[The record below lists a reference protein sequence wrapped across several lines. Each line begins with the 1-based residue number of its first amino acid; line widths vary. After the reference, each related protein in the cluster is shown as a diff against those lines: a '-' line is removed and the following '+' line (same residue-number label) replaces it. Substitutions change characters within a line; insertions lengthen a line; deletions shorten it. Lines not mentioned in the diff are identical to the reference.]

1 LGETL
6 LQLKKAGKKTV
17 VFVESFDDDSVWTYY
32 LASFFD
38 KIYVPPSALGLSFR
52 GLRVDHPFIR
62 KTLDKLGIFPEFDQR
77 KDYKVAANLFTEEK
91 FTDAHKETYEEL
103 LKVFFE
109 QLINDVAKN
118 RDKLAEEVRDLLA
131 GGPYTSKAL
140 LDKKLVDGICYRDE
154 LYENVLPGEFG
165 YKSKKEMPLLYFH
178 KYTPKV
184 GHLRPYLYGKHQ
196 IALISCE
203 GAIHLGKSQSP
214 LQGQSSIGS
223 DTVCAALRA
232 AAKDKKIKAIILRVN
247 SNGGSYTASDII
259 AREVRKTKEA
269 GKKVVV
275 SMSGM
280 AASGGYYISADADRI
295 VAEPT
300 TITGSI
306 GVWFGKFVMRE
317 MWQKVGVTFDSV
329 ETTENSKFMSTLHR
343 FSSHDKERM
352 KELMDYIYDDFKSKV
367 SNGRSLS
374 PEQVEQIAQGRLWL
388 GRIAKE
394 KKIVDELGGFSRA
407 IEIAKELAQIPKTDK
422 VKLVV
427 FPRPLTFLQM
437 FSPPRN
443 SEEDTY
449 QGLFVAP
456 FGVSSLIGAVNRIR
470 TLWMI
475 SRVITWFMPPFFDAF
490 YETPMNNNVHFRGDE
505 AEITPSLSLV
515 DLPLPK

>member
-1 LGETL
+1 VLHFV
-6 LQLKKAGKKTV
+6 LQPKT
-17 VFVESFDDDSVWTYY
+17 
-32 LASFFD
+32 
-38 KIYVPPSALGLSFR
+38 
-52 GLRVDHPFIR
+52 
-62 KTLDKLGIFPEFDQR
+62 
-77 KDYKVAANLFTEEK
+77 
-91 FTDAHKETYEEL
+91 
-103 LKVFFE
+103 
-109 QLINDVAKN
+109 
-118 RDKLAEEVRDLLA
+118 
-131 GGPYTSKAL
+131 
-140 LDKKLVDGICYRDE
+140 
-154 LYENVLPGEFG
+154 
-165 YKSKKEMPLLYFH
+165 
-178 KYTPKV
+178 
-184 GHLRPYLYGKHQ
+184 
-196 IALISCE
+196 
-203 GAIHLGKSQSP
+203 
-214 LQGQSSIGS
+214 
-223 DTVCAALRA
+223 
-232 AAKDKKIKAIILRVN
+232 KKIKAIILRVN